1 MRYLTFKLERK
12 VIDELAKIPA
22 QTIIR
27 STQAKTHVVEIDC
40 SIITFK
46 VVGDTLRAIF
56 YIGTTKYQVDLLHCY
71 QDSCIFNRKD
81 FLNGVID
88 LLSDIVISGTDSE
101 T

>member
-22 QTIIR
+22 QIVIR

-46 VVGDTLRAIF
+46 VVGGYT
-56 YIGTTKYQVDLLHCY
+56 
-71 QDSCIFNRKD
+71 
-81 FLNGVID
+81 
-88 LLSDIVISGTDSE
+88 
-101 T
+101 

>member
-22 QTIIR
+22 QIVIKSR
-27 STQAKTHVVEIDC
+27 PPRAYVVEIDC

-56 YIGTTKYQVDLLHCY
+56 YIGTTKFQIDLLYCY
-71 QDSCIFNRKD
+71 AESNIFNRKE
-81 FLNGVID
+81 FLNNVID
-88 LLSDIVISGTDSE
+88 LLSETVIPSADSE

>member
-1 MRYLTFKLERK
+1 MRYLTFRLERK
-12 VIDELAKIPA
+12 AIDGLVKIPT
-22 QTIIR
+22 QIVIR
-27 STQAKTHVVEIDC
+27 STQARTHVVEIDC

-71 QDSCIFNRKD
+71 PDSCIFNRKD
-81 FLNGVID
+81 FLNNVID
-88 LLSDIVISGTDSE
+88 LLSDVIISDSDSE